1 MEETVGFELGRNE
14 LRSLVGVLGGNVVAN
29 STALV
34 QNEAVVVLI
43 IKENYFLPKIEDE
56 LSMRRLTR

>member
-34 QNEAVVVLI
+34 QNEPIVVLI